1 MTASAAP
8 VPPSPTPTTDSQPCA
23 RRRDAARTR
32 RLLLDAALR
41 RFADDGYGTTTL
53 RDIADDAGVNVALI
67 GRYFDSKE
75 GLFEACLVAA
85 SDEFRRTAGVVPGD
99 RIPDLIAAQAAGLST
114 REHPSS
120 ILLLLPPPAHL
131 VQTHGDE
138 RAEQIRVGVLGG
150 FAERLAATAGW
161 RPDHPD
167 GDQMLLRAQLVL
179 ATIIGTMLLRPS
191 LRIEPLLSATAD
203 DLTGPLR
210 DMVNALLSPER

>member
-1 MTASAAP
+1 MTASAVP

-120 ILLLLPPPAHL
+120 ILLLLRSS
-131 VQTHGDE
+131 GDE

-167 GDQMLLRAQLVL
+167 GDQLLLRAQLVL

-210 DMVNALLSPER
+210 DMVNALLSPEH